1 MVKINSSNEETL
13 FTVTLEPNRSLDW
26 KYSLVFIFIIA
37 ITCLSVG
44 FAFYFVGATLILPFA
59 GLEILLVAICVY
71 FVMNQSYQK
80 EVIILSPEKLRI
92 EKGKRKAE
100 QTWEF
105 FRSWAQIRVERPKH
119 PWYPAHILV
128 ASKGERIPI
137 ASLLTQEEKNTLVER
152 LREIINQLSS

>member
-92 EKGKRKAE
+92 EKGKRKGAKIKNGLEMLHLQAE
-100 QTWEF
+100 L
-105 FRSWAQIRVERPKH
+105 SWNY
-119 PWYPAHILV
+119 W
-128 ASKGERIPI
+128 
-137 ASLLTQEEKNTLVER
+137 
-152 LREIINQLSS
+152 NQK

>member
-1 MVKINSSNEETL
+1 MSKIDSKIGPKIRAFRRQLGMQANKLAEEL
-13 FTVTLEPNRSLDW
+13 NISP
-26 KYSLVFIFIIA
+26 
-37 ITCLSVG
+37 
-44 FAFYFVGATLILPFA
+44 
-59 GLEILLVAICVY
+59 
-71 FVMNQSYQK
+71 SY
-80 EVIILSPEKLRI
+80 LNLI

-105 FRSWAQIRVERPKH
+105 FRSWSQIRVERPKH

-137 ASLLTQEEKNTLVER
+137 GSFLTQEEKNTLVER

>member
-1 MVKINSSNEETL
+1 M
-13 FTVTLEPNRSLDW
+13 
-26 KYSLVFIFIIA
+26 
-37 ITCLSVG
+37 
-44 FAFYFVGATLILPFA
+44 
-59 GLEILLVAICVY
+59 VAICVY

-105 FRSWAQIRVERPKH
+105 FRSWSQIRVERPKH

-137 ASLLTQEEKNTLVER
+137 GSFLTQEEKNTLVER